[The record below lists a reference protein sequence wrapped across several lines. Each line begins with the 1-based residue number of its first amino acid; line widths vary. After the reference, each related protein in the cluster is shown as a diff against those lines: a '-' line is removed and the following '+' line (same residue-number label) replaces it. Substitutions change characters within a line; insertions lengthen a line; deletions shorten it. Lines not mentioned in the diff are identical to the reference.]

1 LHLITQYNVI
11 NLSELCDFGHR
22 QVAGMGAIRLVLVLK
37 HDPLKTVETW
47 MDINPAFPLLEQVLW
62 NQANL

>member
-1 LHLITQYNVI
+1 
-11 NLSELCDFGHR
+11 
-22 QVAGMGAIRLVLVLK
+22 VLK